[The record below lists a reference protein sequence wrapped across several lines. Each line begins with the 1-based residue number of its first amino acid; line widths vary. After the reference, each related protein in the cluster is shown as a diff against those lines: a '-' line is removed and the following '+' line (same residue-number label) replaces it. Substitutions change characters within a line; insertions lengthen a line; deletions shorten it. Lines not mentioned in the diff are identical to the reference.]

1 MIIEEYGLK
10 YKKMISR
17 ETNFKRGSIVP
28 SIFILLNIILL
39 SCSGNSK
46 DFSFTKGGDIW
57 FRNTR
62 ISLKFDKK
70 MYCSV
75 YYLNADDPM
84 NNIETNSDLSKPSH
98 YLTINGEDVK
108 DFTIDYDSIKTEMI
122 ETTFGKGKRL
132 ILKGIADKKDAYR
145 IEKTLWIEYYEKY
158 PDAVITKAFYRNLG
172 QEGITIEKDYSSCFR
187 MDASL
192 MNEGNQPYDFWS
204 FQGASLKW
212 GVDYIFKITEGFK
225 QENYMGVQP
234 VTETGGGVPLIDL
247 WTHEAGL
254 AIAHLETVPKLVSFP
269 VETGTDKKVTIS
281 MCNKVNK
288 TILPGESYE
297 TLKTVVIA
305 HQLDFYNPLK
315 IYASMLSDEGLKRGK
330 PSEEAYEAIWC
341 GWGYLTDFAL
351 ADIYGTLPKLKELGI
366 KWVVIDD
373 RWWDRYG
380 DWNPRK
386 FTFPGGEKQVKE
398 FVDSLHHQGFKIQI
412 WWAPTPVQPEKM
424 ISFTGSVD
432 SGLAQVAKDHPEWLI
447 MDKDGSYPRDNR
459 DMYQLCPSVPAV
471 QEYMKKLTTR
481 FIKDWGFDGHKLDAY
496 YVVPPCYNPA
506 HNHKRPEE
514 SYENLPLLL
523 KAIYETSKSI
533 KPYSVT
539 EICNCGTTQDVF
551 QSIYCDQPVNS
562 DPTSFI
568 QSRQRVK
575 VLKALWGP
583 DAPVFTDHVEIIR
596 PGTDIND
603 FSDTAKVGQDFATS
617 MGPGGV
623 IGTKFTWPG
632 GPENVQLTFEKEKHW
647 QKWIALYNNKML
659 SKGIYLN
666 LYDIVYDKPE
676 SHLINKGENYYY
688 AFYAADWK
696 GNIELRGLENITYKV
711 FDYENQVD
719 LGTVKGPVGII
730 SPEFKAHLLV
740 ECIPVK

>member
-1 MIIEEYGLK
+1 MITGK
-10 YKKMISR
+10 ISI
-17 ETNFKRGSIVP
+17 KRGFLLS
-28 SIFILLNIILL
+28 SIFILLSIMLF
-39 SCSGNSK
+39 SCSENSK
-46 DFSFTKGGDIW
+46 DLSFTKGGEIW
-57 FRNTR
+57 FRNTG
-62 ISLKFDKK
+62 ISLKFDKN

-75 YYLNADDPM
+75 YYLNADNPM
-84 NNIETNSDLSKPSH
+84 NFVQANSDLSTPSH
-98 YLTINGEDVK
+98 YLIVNGEEVK
-108 DFTIDYDSIKTEMI
+108 DFTVDYDSIKTEVI
-122 ETTFGKGKRL
+122 ETSLGKGERL
-132 ILKGIADKKDAYR
+132 ILRGIADKKDEYM

-158 PDAVITKAFYRNLG
+158 PDAAITKAFYRNLG
-172 QEGITIEKDYSSCFR
+172 ETGITIEKDYSCCFK

-192 MNEGNQPYDFWS
+192 MNKENKTYDFWS
-204 FQGASLKW
+204 FQGASLTW
-212 GVDYIFKITEGFK
+212 GIDYIIQIKEGFK
-225 QENYMGVQP
+225 QDNYMGVQP
-234 VTETGGGVPLIDL
+234 VTETGGGVPMVDL
-247 WTHEAGL
+247 WTREAGL
-254 AIAHLETVPKLVSFP
+254 AIAHLETKPKLVSFP
-269 VETGTDKKVTIS
+269 VETGADKKVTIS
-281 MCNKVNK
+281 MSKEVNE
-288 TILPGESYE
+288 TVLPDGSYE
-297 TLKTVVIA
+297 TLKTVIIV
-305 HQLDFYNPLK
+305 HRLDFYNPLK
-315 IYASMLSDEGLKRGK
+315 IYSSMLSDEGLKRGK

-341 GWGYLTDFAL
+341 GWGYLTDFTL

-366 KWVVIDD
+366 KWIVIDD

-380 DWNPRK
+380 DWNPRGY
-386 FTFPGGEKQVKE
+386 TFPGGEKQVKE

-432 SGLAQVAKDHPEWLI
+432 PGLAQVAKDHPEWLI
-447 MDKDGSYPRDNR
+447 MNKDGSYPRDNR
-459 DMYQLCPSVPAV
+459 DMYQFCPAVPAV

-481 FIKDWGFDGHKLDAY
+481 FVKDWGFDGHKLDAY

-533 KPYSVT
+533 KSYSVT

-575 VLKALWGP
+575 VLKAIWGP

-632 GPENVQLTFEKEKHW
+632 GPKNMQLTVDKEKHW
-647 QKWIALYNNKML
+647 QKWISLYNEKML

-676 SHLINKGENYYY
+676 THVINKGENYYY
-688 AFYAADWK
+688 AFYAKEWN
-696 GNIELRGLENITYKV
+696 GRIELRGLKDNNYRV
-711 FDYENQVD
+711 FDYENHVD
-719 LGTVKGPVGII
+719 LGMVKGPAGTIDL
-730 SPEFKAHLLV
+730 EFKEHLLI
-740 ECIPVK
+740 ECSPVK